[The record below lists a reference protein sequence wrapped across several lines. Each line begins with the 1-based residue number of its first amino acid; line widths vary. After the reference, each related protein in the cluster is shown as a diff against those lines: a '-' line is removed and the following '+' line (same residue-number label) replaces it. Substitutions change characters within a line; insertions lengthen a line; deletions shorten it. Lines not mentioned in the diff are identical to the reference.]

1 MVYLIDDKKSR
12 QELLGWKDSDF
23 NEHESVLKSVCTY
36 KQIKEENL
44 SSEIFSSNNIIL
56 FHESFFDNVENQD
69 KKESKEVR
77 EKLTNWANKHG
88 LILVKFSGAI
98 NSRSLDNNQVS
109 LPVSILYRNLEIFL
123 TSLKTEDK
131 IEISLKKLLFG
142 ENYKIEEI
150 LLLKKEIWETKFK
163 FSPLLN
169 NKIKELNSLT
179 NKNIDLKVS
188 QNPIILKS
196 VLNE

>member
-12 QELLGWKDSDF
+12 QEVLGWKISDF
-23 NEHESVLKSVCTY
+23 KKYVNVLKTIYTY

-44 SSEIFSSNNIIL
+44 SSEIFSNNSIIL
-56 FHESFFDNVENQD
+56 FHESFFDSIENQD
-69 KKESKEVR
+69 KIESQDVR
-77 EKLTNWANKHG
+77 EKLTNWASQHN
-88 LILVKFSGAI
+88 LVLVKFSGAI
-98 NSRSLDNNQVS
+98 NSRALDKNQVS
-109 LPVSILYRNLEIFL
+109 LPVNILYRNLEIFL
-123 TSLKTEDK
+123 TSLNNEDK
-131 IEISLKKLLFG
+131 MEISLKKLLFG

-169 NKIKELNSLT
+169 NKVKEINILT
-179 NKNIDLKVS
+179 NKNIDIKIS

-196 VLNE
+196 LLNE

>member
-12 QELLGWKDSDF
+12 QEVLGWKISDF
-23 NEHESVLKSVCTY
+23 KKYVNVLKTIYTY

-44 SSEIFSSNNIIL
+44 SSEIFSNNSIIL
-56 FHESFFDNVENQD
+56 FHESFFDSIENQD
-69 KKESKEVR
+69 KIESQDVR
-77 EKLTNWANKHG
+77 EKLTNWASQHN

-98 NSRSLDNNQVS
+98 NSRTLDKNQVS
-109 LPVSILYRNLEIFL
+109 LPVNILYRNLEIFL
-123 TSLKTEDK
+123 TSLNNEDK
-131 IEISLKKLLFG
+131 MEISLKKLLFG

-169 NKIKELNSLT
+169 NKVKEINILT
-179 NKNIDLKVS
+179 NKNIDIKIS

-196 VLNE
+196 LLNE